1 MNLLLF
7 PSVSVINIPKAID
20 RLCYRYPSPL
30 VDAIIEHEPGRRIT
44 AVKNVT
50 VNEDFF
56 QGHFPGAPVMPGVL
70 MIETLAQV
78 ATILLMDGPEH
89 GPHGRAWL
97 RGVDHAKFRLQ
108 VVPGD
113 RLTLEVTVGPRR
125 DTLARVK
132 AVASINGKVAAEA
145 ELVMGLERPV
155 VAAAADTS
163 PAQGTTATALAG
175 IHPTAIIHP
184 SARVGEGTVIG
195 PYVTIGER
203 VRIGR
208 DCRIGA
214 SCVID
219 GVTEIGDA
227 NQIFPMT
234 SIGLVP
240 QDLKF
245 GGEPTRVVIG
255 DRNVIREF
263 VTIHRGTAGGGGLTS
278 IGNHNLLMAYT
289 HIAHDCHIGNETIFG
304 NAATLAGHVEV
315 EDYANVGA
323 FSGVHQ
329 FCRVGKYAFIGGYSV
344 VTKDALPFAKT
355 VGNRARIYGINTIG
369 LKRRGFSP
377 ETIAELRR
385 AHRVLLHSATTRA
398 VAQIERDPGLQSP
411 EVRYVVDFI
420 KSSKRGV
427 GLRRPSRRLE
437 EVVEE

>member
-1 MNLLLF
+1 
-7 PSVSVINIPKAID
+7 VSINIPKAID

-30 VDAIIEHEPGRRIT
+30 VDAITEHEPGRRLK

-78 ATILLMDGPEH
+78 ATILLMHGPESASI
-89 GPHGRAWL
+89 GRAWL
-97 RGVDHAKFRLQ
+97 RGVDNAKFRLQ

-113 RLTLEVTVGPRR
+113 RLILEVTVGPRR
-125 DTLARVK
+125 EAIARVR
-132 AVASINGKVAAEA
+132 AVASINDKIAAEA
-145 ELVMGLERPV
+145 DLVMGLESARAGRLATGL
-155 VAAAADTS
+155 AAGSTEAAV
-163 PAQGTTATALAG
+163 
-175 IHPTAIIHP
+175 HPTAIVHSLAQIG
-184 SARVGEGTVIG
+184 AGTVIG

-219 GVTEIGDA
+219 GVTEIGDG
-227 NQIFPMT
+227 NEIFPMT

-278 IGNHNLLMAYT
+278 IGHHNLLMAYT

-315 EDYANVGA
+315 EDFANVGA

-369 LKRRGFSP
+369 LIRRGFSQD
-377 ETIAELRR
+377 TIAKLRR
-385 AHRVLLHSATTRA
+385 AYRILLHANTSRA

-420 KSSKRGV
+420 RSSKRGV

-437 EVVEE
+437 EVVED

>member
-1 MNLLLF
+1 MID
-7 PSVSVINIPKAID
+7 SARVSINIQSAID

-30 VDAIIEHEPGRRIT
+30 VDAITEHEPGRRIT

-78 ATILLMDGPEH
+78 ATILLTHGPESATTR
-89 GPHGRAWL
+89 RAWL
-97 RGVDHAKFRLQ
+97 RGVDNAKFRLP

-125 DTLARVK
+125 GAIARVR
-132 AVASINGKVAAEA
+132 ALATINGKIAAEA
-145 ELVMGLERPV
+145 ELVMGLESTGSRPRGET
-155 VAAAADTS
+155 ADV
-163 PAQGTTATALAG
+163 
-175 IHPTAIIHP
+175 HPTAIIHP
-184 SARVGEGTVIG
+184 SARVGAGTVIG
-195 PYVTIGER
+195 PYVTNGER
-203 VRIGR
+203 VSIGR
-208 DCRIGA
+208 HCRIGA

-219 GVTEIGDA
+219 GVTEIGDD
-227 NQIFPMT
+227 NEIFPMT

-289 HIAHDCHIGNETIFG
+289 HVAHDCHIGNETIFG
-304 NAATLAGHVEV
+304 NGATLAGHVV
-315 EDYANVGA
+315 VQDFANVGA

-369 LKRRGFSP
+369 LIRRGFSQD
-377 ETIAELRR
+377 TIAKLRR
-385 AHRVLLHSATTRA
+385 AHRILLHANTSRA
-398 VAQIERDPGLQSP
+398 VTQIERDPGLQSP
-411 EVRYVVDFI
+411 EVRYVIDFI

>member
-1 MNLLLF
+1 M
-7 PSVSVINIPKAID
+7 SIDIPTAID

-30 VDAIIEHEPGRRIT
+30 VDAITEHEPGRRIK

-78 ATILLMDGPEH
+78 ATILLMH
-89 GPHGRAWL
+89 GPDSASISRAWL
-97 RGVDHAKFRLQ
+97 RGVDNAKFRLQ

-125 DTLARVK
+125 ESIARVK
-132 AVASINGKVAAEA
+132 AVASINDKVAAEA
-145 ELVMGLERPV
+145 ELVMGLEASASAR
-155 VAAAADTS
+155 AAAGRPGEAD
-163 PAQGTTATALAG
+163 

-184 SARVGEGTVIG
+184 SAQVGAGTVIG

-208 DCRIGA
+208 DCSIGA

-219 GVTEIGDA
+219 GVTEIGDG

-315 EDYANVGA
+315 EDDANVGA

-385 AHRVLLHSATTRA
+385 AHRVLLHSATSRA

-420 KSSKRGV
+420 RSSKRGV

-437 EVVEE
+437 EVVDE

>member
-1 MNLLLF
+1 
-7 PSVSVINIPKAID
+7 VSPIDILASLD

-30 VDAIIEHEPGRRIT
+30 VDAITEHEPGRRIK

-56 QGHFPGAPVMPGVL
+56 QGHFPGAPLMPGVL

-78 ATILLMDGPEH
+78 ATILLVHAPG
-89 GPHGRAWL
+89 GSAIAGAWL
-97 RGVDHAKFRLQ
+97 RGVDNAKFRLP

-113 RLTLEVTVGPRR
+113 RLTLEVTMGPRR
-125 DTLARVK
+125 ATMARAK
-132 AVASINGKVAAEA
+132 AVASINGNVAAEA
-145 ELVMGLERPV
+145 VLVMGL
-155 VAAAADTS
+155 S
-163 PAQGTTATALAG
+163 ALATSTSDFAEASADRAV
-175 IHPTAIIHP
+175 IHPTAIVHP
-184 SARVGEGTVIG
+184 SAQVGAGTVIG
-195 PYVTIGER
+195 PFVAIGAR

-208 DCRIGA
+208 DNKIGA

-219 GVTEIGDA
+219 GVTEIGDG
-227 NQIFPMT
+227 NEIFPMT

-245 GGEPTRVVIG
+245 GGEPTRVTIG

-289 HIAHDCHIGNETIFG
+289 HVAHDCHIGNDTIFG
-304 NAATLAGHVEV
+304 NAATLAGHVLV
-315 EDYANVGA
+315 EDFANVGA

-369 LKRRGFSP
+369 LTRRGFSQD
-377 ETIAELRR
+377 TIAKLRR
-385 AHRVLLHSATTRA
+385 AYRILLHANTSRA
-398 VAQIERDPGLQSP
+398 VAQIDKDPALQSP
-411 EVRYVVDFI
+411 EVRYVVEFI
-420 KSSKRGV
+420 RSSKRGV

-437 EVVEE
+437 EVVED

>member
-30 VDAIIEHEPGRRIT
+30 VDAITEHEPGRRIK

-78 ATILLMDGPEH
+78 ATILLMEGPEH
-89 GPHGRAWL
+89 GPDGRAWL
-97 RGVDHAKFRLQ
+97 RGVDNAKFRLQ

-125 DTLARVK
+125 GTLARVK

-145 ELVMGLERPV
+145 ELVMGLE
-155 VAAAADTS
+155 
-163 PAQGTTATALAG
+163 GTRANAVTG

-184 SARVGEGTVIG
+184 SARVGEGTEIG

-219 GVTEIGDA
+219 GVTEIGDG

-255 DRNVIREF
+255 ERNVIREF

-289 HIAHDCHIGNETIFG
+289 HVAHDCHIGSETIFG

-369 LKRRGFSP
+369 LLRRGFSQD
-377 ETIAELRR
+377 TIAKLRR
-385 AHRVLLHSATTRA
+385 AHRILLHANTSRA
-398 VAQIERDPGLQSP
+398 VAQIERDPALQCP

-420 KSSKRGV
+420 RSSKRGV

-437 EVVEE
+437 EVVED

>member
-1 MNLLLF
+1 MID
-7 PSVSVINIPKAID
+7 SARVSAINIPQAID

-30 VDAIIEHEPGRRIT
+30 VDAITEHEPGRRIK

-78 ATILLMDGPEH
+78 ATILLMH
-89 GPHGRAWL
+89 GPDSASIERAWL
-97 RGVDHAKFRLQ
+97 RGVDNAKFRLQ

-125 DTLARVK
+125 DRVARVR

-145 ELVMGLERPV
+145 ELVMGLESSAL
-155 VAAAADTS
+155 AAATS
-163 PAQGTTATALAG
+163 ASAEATADKAG
-175 IHPTAIIHP
+175 IHPTAIVHP
-184 SARVGEGTVIG
+184 SAQIGAGTVIG

-219 GVTEIGDA
+219 GVTEIGDG
-227 NQIFPMT
+227 NEIFPMT

-278 IGNHNLLMAYT
+278 IGSRNLLMAYT

-315 EDYANVGA
+315 QDFANIGA

-369 LKRRGFSP
+369 LIRRGFSQ
-377 ETIAELRR
+377 ETLAKLRR
-385 AHRVLLHSATTRA
+385 AHRVLLHANTSRA

-420 KSSKRGV
+420 RSSKRGV
-427 GLRRPSRRLE
+427 GLRRPNRRLE

>member
-1 MNLLLF
+1 M
-7 PSVSVINIPKAID
+7 SVINIPQAID

-30 VDAIIEHEPGRRIT
+30 VDAVTEHEPGRRIK

-56 QGHFPGAPVMPGVL
+56 QGHFPGAPLMPGVL

-78 ATILLMDGPEH
+78 ATILLMHAPQE
-89 GPHGRAWL
+89 PVVGRTWL
-97 RGVDHAKFRLQ
+97 RGVDNAKFRLP

-113 RLTLEVTVGPRR
+113 RLTLEVTLGPRR
-125 DTLARVK
+125 RSIARAR
-132 AVASINGKVAAEA
+132 AVASINGNVAAEA
-145 ELVMGLERPV
+145 ELVMGLEASAFARTS
-155 VAAAADTS
+155 AFAKATADRTADKAAAD
-163 PAQGTTATALAG
+163 
-175 IHPTAIIHP
+175 IHPTAIVHP
-184 SARVGEGTVIG
+184 SARIGTGTVVG
-195 PYVTIGER
+195 PFVTIGER
-203 VRIGR
+203 VTIGR

-219 GVTEIGDA
+219 GVTDIGDG
-227 NQIFPMT
+227 NQIFPMA

-245 GGEPTRVVIG
+245 GGEPTRLTIG

-263 VTIHRGTAGGGGLTS
+263 ATIHRGTAGGGGITS
-278 IGNHNLLMAYT
+278 IGHQNLLMAYT
-289 HIAHDCHIGNETIFG
+289 HVAHDCHIGDHTIFG
-304 NAATLAGHVEV
+304 NAATLAGHVLV

-329 FCRVGKYAFIGGYSV
+329 FCRVGQHAFIGGYSV
-344 VTKDALPFAKT
+344 VTKDALPYAKT

-369 LKRRGFSP
+369 LIRRGFSP
-377 ETIAELRR
+377 DAIAKLRR
-385 AHRVLLHSATTRA
+385 AYRILLHSNTSRA
-398 VAQIERDPGLQSP
+398 VAQIDRDPTLQST
-411 EVRYVVDFI
+411 EVRYVVEFI
-420 KSSKRGV
+420 RSSKRGV

>member
-1 MNLLLF
+1 VNCKLLL
-7 PSVSVINIPKAID
+7 SSRVSAINIPRAID

-30 VDAIIEHEPGRRIT
+30 VDAILEHEPGRRIK

-78 ATILLMDGPEH
+78 ATILLMHGPESA
-89 GPHGRAWL
+89 PIGRAWL
-97 RGVDHAKFRLQ
+97 RGVDDAKFRLQ

-113 RLTLEVTVGPRR
+113 RLMLDVTVGPRR
-125 DTLARVK
+125 AAIARVR
-132 AVASINGKVAAEA
+132 AVASINGKTAAEA
-145 ELVMGLERPV
+145 ELVMGLERV
-155 VAAAADTS
+155 KTGRAGEAAE
-163 PAQGTTATALAG
+163 
-175 IHPTAIIHP
+175 IHPTALVHA
-184 SARVGEGTVIG
+184 SAKIGAGTVIG

-203 VRIGR
+203 VTIGR

-219 GVTEIGDA
+219 GVTEIGDG
-227 NQIFPMT
+227 NEIFPMT

-255 DRNVIREF
+255 ERNVIREF

-369 LKRRGFSP
+369 LIRRGFSP
-377 ETIAELRR
+377 DTIAKLRR
-385 AHRVLLHSATTRA
+385 AHRVLLHANTSRA

-420 KSSKRGV
+420 RSSKRGV

>member
-1 MNLLLF
+1 
-7 PSVSVINIPKAID
+7 VSVINIPQAID

-30 VDAIIEHEPGRRIT
+30 VDAITEHEPGRRIK

-78 ATILLMDGPEH
+78 ATILLMH
-89 GPHGRAWL
+89 GPAGASTGRAWL
-97 RGVDHAKFRLQ
+97 RGVDNAKFRLQ

-113 RLTLEVTVGPRR
+113 RLTLEETAGARR

-145 ELVMGLERPV
+145 ELVMGLE
-155 VAAAADTS
+155 AKQLAAD
-163 PAQGTTATALAG
+163 
-175 IHPTAIIHP
+175 IHPTAIVHP
-184 SARVGEGTVIG
+184 SATVGAGTVIG
-195 PYVTIGER
+195 PYATIGER

-208 DCRIGA
+208 DCHIGA

-219 GVTEIGDA
+219 GVTEIGDG

-255 DRNVIREF
+255 ERNVIREF

-278 IGNHNLLMAYT
+278 IGDRNLLMAYT
-289 HIAHDCHIGNETIFG
+289 HVAHDCHIGNETIFG

-315 EDYANVGA
+315 QDFANVGA

-369 LKRRGFSP
+369 LIRRGFSQD
-377 ETIAELRR
+377 TIAKLRR
-385 AHRVLLHSATTRA
+385 AHRILLHSNTSRA
-398 VAQIERDPGLQSP
+398 VAQIDRDPALQCA

-420 KSSKRGV
+420 RSSKRGV

>member
-1 MNLLLF
+1 V
-7 PSVSVINIPKAID
+7 PINIPQAID

-30 VDAIIEHEPGRRIT
+30 VDAVTEHEPGRRIK

-56 QGHFPGAPVMPGVL
+56 QGHFPGAPLMPGVL

-78 ATILLMDGPEH
+78 ATILLTNAPQE
-89 GPHGRAWL
+89 PVVRRTWL
-97 RGVDHAKFRLQ
+97 RGVDNAKFRLP

-113 RLTLEVTVGPRR
+113 RLTLEVTLGPRR
-125 DTLARVK
+125 TFIARAR
-132 AVASINGKVAAEA
+132 AVASINGNVAAEA
-145 ELVMGLERPV
+145 ELVMGIES
-155 VAAAADTS
+155 AAIARGRQAAD
-163 PAQGTTATALAG
+163 
-175 IHPTAIIHP
+175 IHPTAIVHP
-184 SARVGEGTVIG
+184 SAQVGAGTVVG
-195 PYVTIGER
+195 PFVTIGER
-203 VRIGR
+203 VKIGR

-219 GVTEIGDA
+219 GVTEIGDG
-227 NQIFPMT
+227 NQVFPMA

-245 GGEPTRVVIG
+245 GGEPTRLVIG
-255 DRNVIREF
+255 DHNVIREF
-263 VTIHRGTAGGGGLTS
+263 ATIHRGTAGGGGVTS

-289 HIAHDCHIGNETIFG
+289 HVAHDCYIGNHTIFG
-304 NAATLAGHVEV
+304 NAATLAGHVLV

-329 FCRVGKYAFIGGYSV
+329 YCRVGQHAFIGGYSV
-344 VTKDALPFAKT
+344 VTKDALPYAKT

-369 LKRRGFSP
+369 LIRRGFSP
-377 ETIAELRR
+377 DAIAKLRR
-385 AHRVLLHSATTRA
+385 AYRILLHSNTSRA
-398 VAQIERDPGLQSP
+398 VAQIDRDPTLQSP
-411 EVRYVVDFI
+411 EVRYVVEFI
-420 KSSKRGV
+420 RSSKRGV

>member
-1 MNLLLF
+1 
-7 PSVSVINIPKAID
+7 VSAIDIPAALD

-30 VDAIIEHEPGRRIT
+30 VDAITEHVPGTRLV

-56 QGHFPGAPVMPGVL
+56 QGHFPGEPLMPGVL

-78 ATILLMDGPEH
+78 ATILLTH
-89 GPHGRAWL
+89 GPDGASIRRTWL
-97 RGVDHAKFRLQ
+97 RGVDRAKFRLR

-113 RLTLEVTVGPRR
+113 RLTLEVTLGARR
-125 DTLARVK
+125 ASIARAR
-132 AVASINGKVAAEA
+132 AVASINGTVAAEA
-145 ELVMGLERPV
+145 ELIMGID
-155 VAAAADTS
+155 AAASARRGR
-163 PAQGTTATALAG
+163 AE
-175 IHPTAIIHP
+175 IHPTAIVHP
-184 SARVGEGTVIG
+184 DAEIGAGSVIG

-219 GVTEIGDA
+219 GATKIGDG
-227 NQIFPMT
+227 NEVFPMT

-263 VTIHRGTAGGGGLTS
+263 VTIHRGTAGGGGVTS

-304 NAATLAGHVEV
+304 NAATLAGHVLV
-315 EDYANVGA
+315 DDYANVGA

-329 FCRVGKYAFIGGYSV
+329 FCRVGRHAFIGGYSV

-369 LKRRGFSP
+369 LIRRGFSQ
-377 ETIAELRR
+377 ETIGKLRR
-385 AHRVLLHSATTRA
+385 AYRYLLHSNTSRA
-398 VAQIERDPGLQSP
+398 VAQIERDAALQSP
-411 EVRYVVDFI
+411 EVRYVVEFI
-420 KSSKRGV
+420 RSSKRGV

-437 EVVEE
+437 EVVDE

>member
-1 MNLLLF
+1 VNLLLF
-7 PSVSVINIPKAID
+7 PRVSVINIPQAID

-30 VDAIIEHEPGRRIT
+30 VDAITEHEPGRRIK

-78 ATILLMDGPEH
+78 ATILLMDGALP
-89 GPHGRAWL
+89 GRAWL
-97 RGVDHAKFRLQ
+97 RGVDNAKFRLQ

-113 RLTLEVTVGPRR
+113 RLILEVTAGPRR
-125 DTLARVK
+125 PSLARVK
-132 AVASINGKVAAEA
+132 AVASINDKVAAEA
-145 ELVMGLERPV
+145 ELVMGLET
-155 VAAAADTS
+155 AAAD
-163 PAQGTTATALAG
+163 
-175 IHPTAIIHP
+175 IHPTAIVHP
-184 SARVGEGTVIG
+184 SAQIGAGTVIG

-203 VRIGR
+203 VTIGK

-219 GVTEIGDA
+219 GVTEIGEG
-227 NQIFPMT
+227 NEIFPMT

-255 DRNVIREF
+255 DKNVIREF

-289 HIAHDCHIGNETIFG
+289 HIAHDCHVGSETILA
-304 NAATLAGHVEV
+304 NAATLAGHVEIQ
-315 EDYANVGA
+315 DYATVGA

-369 LKRRGFSP
+369 LIRRGFSP
-377 ETIAELRR
+377 DTIAKLRK
-385 AHRVLLHSATTRA
+385 AHRILLHANTSRA

-411 EVRYVVDFI
+411 EVRYVIDFI
-420 KSSKRGV
+420 RSSKRGV
-427 GLRRPSRRLE
+427 GLRRPSRRPE

>member
-1 MNLLLF
+1 MIDSPF
-7 PSVSVINIPKAID
+7 VSINIPQAID

-30 VDAIIEHEPGRRIT
+30 VDAITEHEPGRRIK

-78 ATILLMDGPEH
+78 ATILLMHGPESASVR
-89 GPHGRAWL
+89 RAWL
-97 RGVDHAKFRLQ
+97 RGVDNAKFRLQ

-125 DTLARVK
+125 DVIARVK

-145 ELVMGLERPV
+145 ELVMGLDKSS
-155 VAAAADTS
+155 AF
-163 PAQGTTATALAG
+163 GKATADKAG
-175 IHPTAIIHP
+175 IHPTAIVHP
-184 SARVGEGTVIG
+184 NAQIGAGTVIG

-214 SCVID
+214 SCVIE
-219 GVTEIGDA
+219 GVTEIGDG
-227 NQIFPMT
+227 NEIFPMT

-255 DRNVIREF
+255 ERNVIREF

-289 HIAHDCHIGNETIFG
+289 HVAHDCHIGNETIFG

-315 EDYANVGA
+315 QDYANVGA

-369 LKRRGFSP
+369 LIRRGFSQD
-377 ETIAELRR
+377 TIAKLRR
-385 AHRVLLHSATTRA
+385 AHRILLHSNTSRA

-420 KSSKRGV
+420 RSSKRGV